1 MGFGG
6 ISIWSLLVILGVVI
20 LVFGTKRIKDA
31 GGDLGGFFGGFKK
44 AIRELNEDKKDG
56 D

>member
-31 GGDLGGFFGGFKK
+31 GGDLGGFIGGFKK
-44 AIRELNEDKKDG
+44 AARELEDKKD
-56 D
+56 DS